1 MTWIVTLFALAGVIL
16 NIKKDKKCFIIWS
29 FTNLFWCVHNFRISE
44 YALSALF
51 AVYFV
56 LAVAGLWR
64 WKRDD
69 EKGFDGK

>member
-29 FTNLFWCVHNFRISE
+29 FTNSFWCIHNFRIGE
-44 YALSALF
+44 HALSDLF

-56 LAVAGLWR
+56 LAIAGLWR

-69 EKGFDGK
+69 KK